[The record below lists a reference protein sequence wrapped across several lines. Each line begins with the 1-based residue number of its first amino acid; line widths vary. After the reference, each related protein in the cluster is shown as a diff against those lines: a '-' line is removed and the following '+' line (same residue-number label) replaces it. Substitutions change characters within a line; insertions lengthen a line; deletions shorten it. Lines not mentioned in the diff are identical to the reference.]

1 MDTRIVHFQSLF
13 GDQVSYQIPQFQ
25 RPYAWGEED
34 QWFPLWEDVRN
45 LAERHLAAGGQGRI
59 KLHFMGAIVLQH
71 RQSKTGEVTKR
82 LVVDGQQRL
91 TTLQLLIK
99 ATQGA
104 FEQLNDQARLDRLKD
119 LTENNDSHLG
129 GDSDNQTKIRQ
140 ANRNDQKAFQE
151 AIRVTFIDNQGAYWP
166 ITRAFQYF
174 KGKVDGWLSE
184 AETPEEKVR
193 RADSL
198 EEALAQHLLI
208 AVIDLDDDEEPHIIF
223 ETLNARGETLRQSD
237 LVKNIVMYVA
247 GVVDEADKARR
258 LWGMFEDEWWRE
270 NTSEARLDRIELDR
284 LLNHWMMATTRKN
297 VAHNRVASDFR
308 AYLNNNPGEDIER
321 VADKIRSAGTVYK
334 DTLEFRDPDPHVRGA
349 LSRIIGDMNIAVV
362 MSLILYLKATRI
374 PKERYRRC
382 IQILESYLVRRAL
395 YGRITQGLTDFFI
408 SLLERMH
415 REMPTHY
422 EETMVEFLN
431 SQTTDTLIWPSDRM
445 LSASL
450 TGYRLPRLNAQ
461 RRKMV
466 LVEIERHMR
475 EARMAEPLGPTK
487 NLTIEHIMPQQWQT
501 NWRLPISASH
511 ETVDRREERAH
522 FLGNLTL
529 TTGRLNASL
538 SNGPWDEKRTALEN
552 HSTLL
557 LNRELLSGTP
567 GEWNE
572 DAIERRSAT
581 LASRILD
588 IWKPAQYF
596 IDNPL
601 QGRSV

>member
-1 MDTRIVHFQSLF
+1 MDAQIVNFKSLF

-45 LAERHLAAGGQGRI
+45 LAERHLATGGQGRV
-59 KLHFMGAIVLQH
+59 KPHFMGAIVLQH

-82 LVVDGQQRL
+82 IVVDGQQRL

-104 FEQLNDQARLDRLKD
+104 FEQLNDDARFNRLRE
-119 LTENNDSHLG
+119 LTENSESHLG
-129 GDSDNQTKIRQ
+129 EDPDNQTKIRQ
-140 ANRNDQKAFQE
+140 SNRNDQRAFQE
-151 AIRVTFIDNQGAYWP
+151 AIRVTFIDSDGAYWP
-166 ITRAFQYF
+166 ITKAYHYF
-174 KGKVDGWLSE
+174 KGKVEEWISE
-184 AETPEEKVR
+184 SETPEEIVR
-193 RADSL
+193 RADAL

-237 LVKNIVMYVA
+237 LVKNTVMYEA
-247 GVVDEADKARR
+247 GVIDDADRARQ
-258 LWGMFEDEWWRE
+258 LWGLFEDQWWRA

-284 LLNHWMMATTRKN
+284 LLNHWMMATIRKN
-297 VAHNRVASDFR
+297 VAYNRVASDFR
-308 AYLNNNPGEDIER
+308 AYLTDNPGDNPGEYIER
-321 VADKIRSAGTVYK
+321 VARRIRSAGSVYR
-334 DTLEFRDPDPHVRGA
+334 DALAFRDPDAHVRDA
-349 LSRIIGDMNIAVV
+349 LSRIIGDMNTVVV
-362 MSLILYLKATRI
+362 MPLILYLKAAEI
-374 PKERYRRC
+374 PEARFRRC
-382 IQILESYLVRRAL
+382 IQVLESYLVRRAL
-395 YGRITQGLTDFFI
+395 YGRITQGLTDFFV

-415 REMPTHY
+415 QERPTHY
-422 EETMVEFLN
+422 EETMVKFLN
-431 SQTTDTLIWPSDRM
+431 SQTNDTLMWPNDRI
-445 LSASL
+445 LSANL
-450 TGYRLPRLNAQ
+450 TNRRMARMNVR

-466 LVEIERHMR
+466 LVEIERYMR
-475 EARMAEPLGPTK
+475 ENSMAEQLGPTK

-511 ETVDRREERAH
+511 EAADRREERVH
-522 FLGNLTL
+522 SLGNLTL

-557 LNRELLSGTP
+557 LNNELLSGTQ

-572 DAIERRSAT
+572 DVIERRSAV

-601 QGRSV
+601 

>member
-1 MDTRIVHFQSLF
+1 MDARIVHFQSLF

-45 LAERHLAAGGQGRI
+45 LAERHLAVGGRGRI
-59 KLHFMGAIVLQH
+59 KPHFMGAIVLQH

-119 LTENNDSHLG
+119 LTENSESHLG
-129 GDSDNQTKIRQ
+129 GDPDNQTKIRQ
-140 ANRNDQKAFQE
+140 SNRNDQRAFQE
-151 AIRVTFIDNQGAYWP
+151 AIRVTFIDSQGAYWP
-166 ITRAFQYF
+166 ITKAFQYF
-174 KGKVDGWLSE
+174 KGKVDRWLSE
-184 AETPEEKVR
+184 ADTPEEKAR
-193 RADSL
+193 RADAL
-198 EEALAQHLLI
+198 EEALGQHLLI

-237 LVKNIVMYVA
+237 LVKNTVMYEA
-247 GVVDEADKARR
+247 GVVDEADAARR
-258 LWGMFEDEWWRE
+258 LWGMFEDEWWRK
-270 NTSEARLDRIELDR
+270 NASDPRLDRIQLDR
-284 LLNHWMMATTRKN
+284 LLNYWMMATTLRN
-297 VAHNRVASDFR
+297 VAHNRVASEFR
-308 AYLNNNPGEDIER
+308 AYLNNNNNNNNSDENIER
-321 VADKIRSAGTVYK
+321 IAGRIRSAGEVYR
-334 DTLEFRDPDPHVRGA
+334 DALEFRDSDHHVRGA
-349 LSRIIGDMNIAVV
+349 LNRIIGDMNIVTI
-362 MSLILYLKATRI
+362 MPLILYLKATQI
-374 PKERYRRC
+374 PTERYRRC

-395 YGRITQGLTDFFI
+395 YGRITQGLTEFFV

-415 REMPTHY
+415 QERPTHY
-422 EETMVEFLN
+422 EKTMVTFLN
-431 SQTTDTLIWPSDRM
+431 SQISDSLMWPNDRI

-450 TGYRLPRLNAQ
+450 TSDRLGGTVA

-466 LVEIERHMR
+466 LVEIERRMR
-475 EARMAEPLGPTK
+475 EDRMTEQLGPTK
-487 NLTIEHIMPQQWQT
+487 NLTIEHIMPQKWQN
-501 NWRLPISASH
+501 NWRLSSSASI
-511 ETVDRREERAH
+511 EDAERREDRVR

-529 TTGRLNASL
+529 TTGKLNANL
-538 SNGPWDEKRTALEN
+538 SNGPWDEKRAALEN

-557 LNRELLSGTP
+557 LNHELLSGTS
-567 GEWNE
+567 GDWDEQT
-572 DAIERRSAT
+572 IEARSAV
-581 LASRILD
+581 LARRILD

-601 QGRSV
+601 